1 MPGTSA
7 ASPRLVRIIVD
18 GHPEDVPDG
27 ANVLDVLRQ
36 RGEPTTHIIV
46 EINGSFVHPQVYGD
60 TKLHPD
66 DRMEV
71 VYPAFGG

>member
-1 MPGTSA
+1 MKI
-7 ASPRLVRIIVD
+7 VVD
-18 GHPEDVPDG
+18 GLGEEVPDG
-27 ANVLDVLRQ
+27 ATVLDVLLQ

-46 EINGSFVHPQVYGD
+46 EINGSFVHPNSYDETELTAG
-60 TKLHPD
+60 

>member
-1 MPGTSA
+1 M
-7 ASPRLVRIIVD
+7 RIVVD
-18 GHPEDVPDG
+18 GLPENVPDG
-27 ANVLDVLRQ
+27 TTVLEVLKQ

-46 EINGSFVHPQVYGD
+46 EINGSFVHPQVYDKKTVQPG
-60 TKLHPD
+60 

>member
-1 MPGTSA
+1 
-7 ASPRLVRIIVD
+7 VRIVVD
-18 GHPEDVPDG
+18 GLPEDVPDG
-27 ANVLDVLRQ
+27 ANVLDVLKQ

-46 EINGSFVHPQVYGD
+46 EINGAFVHPQVYGE
-60 TKLHPD
+60 KRVHSG

>member
-1 MPGTSA
+1 MK
-7 ASPRLVRIIVD
+7 VFVD
-18 GHPEDVPDG
+18 GLPEDVPDG
-27 ANVLDVLRQ
+27 TTVTEMLDR

-46 EINGSFVHPQVYGD
+46 EINGSFVHPNNYKRTRLSQ
-60 TKLHPD
+60 D

>member
-1 MPGTSA
+1 M
-7 ASPRLVRIIVD
+7 RIVVD
-18 GHPEDVPDG
+18 GLPEDVPDG
-27 ANVLDVLRQ
+27 ATVLGVLKQ

-46 EINGSFVHPQVYGD
+46 EINGSFVHPQTYAERKV
-60 TKLHPD
+60 HPG

>member
-1 MPGTSA
+1 M
-7 ASPRLVRIIVD
+7 RIIVD
-18 GHPEDVPDG
+18 GLPEHVPAG

-46 EINGSFVHPQVYGD
+46 EINGLFVHPRVYGE
-60 TKLHPD
+60 TKLSPN

>member
-1 MPGTSA
+1 M
-7 ASPRLVRIIVD
+7 RIVVD
-18 GHPEDVPDG
+18 GLPENVPDG
-27 ANVLDVLRQ
+27 ATVLEVLKQ

-46 EINGSFVHPQVYGD
+46 EINGSFVHPQIYDEKTV
-60 TKLHPD
+60 HPG